1 MSDVKHDY
9 LRSRLSNIEHCDPA
23 EMTAL
28 FDELAAQGRAQLQAE
43 GFGEDEMV
51 FRYYA
56 DLRYAG
62 QGYENPVPLAVLPTS
77 AEDIAALRADF
88 DRIHEQCHGHAAPGQ
103 PVEIVNYRV
112 EAFGVVPQIR
122 LADLEEAT
130 GPAEEAVVGTRD
142 AYFSDVS
149 ESPIPV
155 NVYQREKLRAGHTFD
170 GPALI
175 DQYDSTT
182 VVCAGQTV
190 TVDERGNLMVE
201 NNR

>member
-9 LRSRLSNIEHCDPA
+9 LRSRLSDIDACDPA
-23 EMTAL
+23 EMSEL
-28 FDELAAQGRAQLQAE
+28 FEELASQGREQLAAE
-43 GFGEDEMV
+43 GFTEDQMT

-62 QGYENPVPLAVLPTS
+62 QGYENPVPLRALPRS
-77 AEDIAALRADF
+77 KDDIAAIRSDF

-112 EAFGVVPQIR
+112 EAYGVVPQIQ
-122 LADLEEAT
+122 LADLECAS
-130 GPAEEAVVGTRD
+130 GPVEDAIVGTRH

-149 ESPIPV
+149 KEPFAV
-155 NVYQREKLRAGHTFD
+155 DVYQRERLRAGHTFN

-190 TVDERGNLMVE
+190 TVDGHGNLIVE